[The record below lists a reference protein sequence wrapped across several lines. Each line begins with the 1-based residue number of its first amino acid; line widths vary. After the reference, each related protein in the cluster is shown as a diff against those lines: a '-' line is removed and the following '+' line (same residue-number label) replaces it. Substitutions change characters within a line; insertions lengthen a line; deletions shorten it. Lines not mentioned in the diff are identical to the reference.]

1 MAGAG
6 WRLGEDEG
14 QCTFPGFL
22 HFWVRLYDIVMEGR
36 FTPRVGG
43 KQSPGGGRSSVRKRL
58 WAAMT
63 GGQACPCPT
72 GTAPAQTRHVQ
83 TWAHGAVP
91 HFKRLEI
98 RMLCNI
104 SWLSRSC
111 MENKIPSA
119 GGFCSVMQCPCPTHL
134 SPSVCHQF
142 LVFLLQIFFFLNVN
156 PLLNVTTLLLFY
168 VLVFWPPGMRGLSS
182 PLTKDQTC
190 TRPALEGKVP
200 TTGPPGK
207 SC

>member
-6 WRLGEDEG
+6 LRLGEDEG

-134 SPSVCHQF
+134 SPSLCHQF
-142 LVFLLQIFFFLNVN
+142 LVFLLQIFFFFECEPFIECYN
-156 PLLNVTTLLLFY
+156 TAS
-168 VLVFWPPGMRGLSS
+168 VLCFGFLAPRHERS
-182 PLTKDQTC
+182 
-190 TRPALEGKVP
+190 
-200 TTGPPGK
+200 
-207 SC
+207 